1 MSRYKKEGVGRSNKG
16 FSRVGT
22 VSVKR
27 TLVGDSSDSGSP
39 LAIIFLQRS
48 GPPERLASF
57 PEPSFWI
64 VSGAPTICAEC
75 AGRERPFYVL
85 FRQQF
90 AGVTSLDV
98 ISYLKLSG
106 SRLSRRPSIV
116 SACGYMRKPT
126 GTPFEPG
133 RPTSWAKLYA
143 IQFSCQ
149 EPNSTARAFLT
160 MSSSSGRFP
169 GGSSRTTFRTSSGS
183 TGTHT

>member
-90 AGVTSLDV
+90 AVLTPPGVTS
-98 ISYLKLSG
+98 YL
-106 SRLSRRPSIV
+106 
-116 SACGYMRKPT
+116 
-126 GTPFEPG
+126 
-133 RPTSWAKLYA
+133 
-143 IQFSCQ
+143 
-149 EPNSTARAFLT
+149 
-160 MSSSSGRFP
+160 
-169 GGSSRTTFRTSSGS
+169 TSSASGLS
-183 TGTHT
+183 ALPSPVSP